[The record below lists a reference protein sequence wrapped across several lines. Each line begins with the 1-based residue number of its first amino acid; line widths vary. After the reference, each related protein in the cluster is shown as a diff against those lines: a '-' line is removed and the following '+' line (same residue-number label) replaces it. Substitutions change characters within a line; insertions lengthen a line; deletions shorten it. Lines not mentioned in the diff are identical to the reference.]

1 MLCFA
6 GIIAHLLD
14 FYTKTKDGKLISLE
28 NLTDTEWWEEVAGT
42 ASKFGG
48 FLLKVEGD
56 KGVNVD
62 NLSAFLVNANSNQGK
77 NANYLLADLASRNS
91 RYNKAKEVLNNFSDY
106 AEYAETAL
114 ALWNG
119 FSGIYEG
126 VDDYK
131 NASDDSSR
139 AIAVGS
145 VMKNVLDLSSKATSH
160 LPGLYGDIIST
171 TLDLAAKELEVGID
185 IVSGYAERLRE
196 LDEEIENIIGDSE
209 VNANAE
215 EAEALN
221 EIAEA
226 LSPFVNSNTRNTLN
240 RLNSTYSE
248 YQSAVNYYEF
258 NKGVDINGDGKIGG
272 EPYDPNDHGG

>member
-1 MLCFA
+1 MNYDLPDGKVELILKFYGDVSE
-6 GIIAHLLD
+6 GIDI
-14 FYTKTKDGKLISLE
+14 YIKTKDGKLISLE

-106 AEYAETAL
+106 AEYAEYAETAL
-114 ALWNG
+114 ALWND

-139 AIAVGS
+139 ARAVGT
-145 VMKNVLDLSSKATSH
+145 VMQNVLDLSSKATSH

-185 IVSGYAERLRE
+185 IVSLHRDPKKICVKRIKY
-196 LDEEIENIIGDSE
+196 
-209 VNANAE
+209 
-215 EAEALN
+215 
-221 EIAEA
+221 
-226 LSPFVNSNTRNTLN
+226 F
-240 RLNSTYSE
+240 
-248 YQSAVNYYEF
+248 QSDKA
-258 NKGVDINGDGKIGG
+258 
-272 EPYDPNDHGG
+272 